1 MNPTTTQGQQ
11 FPLRGGD
18 SERSNRL
25 YPEFVTNPVGNFALS
40 AIKDGQSAGLH
51 LGHLHQ
57 PATDFRLSLIQHN
70 HFPVRVHQ
78 SHRTPAVVERILGVA
93 LLFWN
98 RNFTS
103 GGLES
108 GGPSR

>member
-1 MNPTTTQGQQ
+1 
-11 FPLRGGD
+11 LRGGD

-25 YPEFVTNPVGNFALS
+25 YPEFVTNPVGHFALS

-51 LGHLHQ
+51 FGHLHQ
-57 PATDFRLSLIQHN
+57 PATDFRFALIQHD

-78 SHRTPAVVERILGVA
+78 PDRTPAIVERILGVA

-103 GGLES
+103 GGWVDGWVPLIY
-108 GGPSR
+108 